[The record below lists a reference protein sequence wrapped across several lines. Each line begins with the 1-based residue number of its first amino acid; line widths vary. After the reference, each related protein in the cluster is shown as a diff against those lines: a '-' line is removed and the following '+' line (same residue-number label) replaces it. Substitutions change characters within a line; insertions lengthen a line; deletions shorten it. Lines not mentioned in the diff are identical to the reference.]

1 MNHYINNNNQNNQN
15 KKSYNHISIEKITN
29 LVNQSKQRAFSIKHA
44 KQIKQKYKI
53 SPSKLKTISV
63 NKQLQNKKKS
73 STNNNNENTFF
84 SSYNGISTIKAQN
97 NNKNTKSKLNINNEN
112 NNTNPKNKTTYVK
125 KGIKNYSNNKLRRK
139 MILSVDINNKKSVK
153 NISQYDISNNIKL
166 ITDND
171 RKNSEKINSNNT
183 SSNPL
188 SNGAKN
194 YTSQKPKN
202 ISMNNKNKINNV
214 LVKSPE
220 KKYFSNNISKYI
232 EISGDKKYSN
242 NISNNNI
249 INKKINLQIRQ
260 PTKLFEQNSSVN
272 LTTSN
277 SSNYKVN
284 FTNSNFYYNNDKKG
298 IKPNLTNSNSNMNY
312 KNNHNNNRNYKNNLN
327 ENKSID
333 MTEKIIKEVLNIENE
348 FVKNL
353 KNNVSNSKSRKYNTI
368 KHYFEVLLK
377 TLGNTIF
384 KNNNGV
390 IKTLFEK
397 ILIGYHEV
405 FNAYSMENRKLKQI
419 NYNLNEQY
427 EKMSKDLFNN
437 NKLIKEK
444 QKLIVDLQKRISFLE
459 SENKKLNLNNNLTYN
474 DQNENNIKVNK
485 NEQNKK
491 IFELNKQNLQDLD
504 ALYFYDKVKIKNNS
518 KINDNKEKEKKN
530 VSIPKLVLKQLE
542 EQNEEEEE
550 EYENDNINRT
560 VIFSNVFGMFVNSGD
575 IQFESQM
582 FINLRDAFIL

>member
-1 MNHYINNNNQNNQN
+1 
-15 KKSYNHISIEKITN
+15 
-29 LVNQSKQRAFSIKHA
+29 
-44 KQIKQKYKI
+44 
-53 SPSKLKTISV
+53 
-63 NKQLQNKKKS
+63 
-73 STNNNNENTFF
+73 
-84 SSYNGISTIKAQN
+84 
-97 NNKNTKSKLNINNEN
+97 
-112 NNTNPKNKTTYVK
+112 
-125 KGIKNYSNNKLRRK
+125 
-139 MILSVDINNKKSVK
+139 
-153 NISQYDISNNIKL
+153 
-166 ITDND
+166 
-171 RKNSEKINSNNT
+171 
-183 SSNPL
+183 
-188 SNGAKN
+188 
-194 YTSQKPKN
+194 
-202 ISMNNKNKINNV
+202 
-214 LVKSPE
+214 
-220 KKYFSNNISKYI
+220 
-232 EISGDKKYSN
+232 
-242 NISNNNI
+242 
-249 INKKINLQIRQ
+249 
-260 PTKLFEQNSSVN
+260 
-272 LTTSN
+272 
-277 SSNYKVN
+277 
-284 FTNSNFYYNNDKKG
+284 
-298 IKPNLTNSNSNMNY
+298 MNY

-550 EYENDNINRT
+550 EYENYNINRT